1 MAYQGIDALGVDIW
15 SRYAHGS
22 TVNTLVEHDYTLL
35 FHLSRSAGSA
45 KETNDG

>member
-1 MAYQGIDALGVDIW
+1 MEYQGIDAFGVDIR
-15 SRYAHGS
+15 SRYSNKS